1 MSPNRFTRRLARHL
15 TTVAALVSVCATAGA
30 LAAPDAA
37 DRVYRGG
44 TVITLDE
51 AVPEATALAIRDG
64 RIVAVGSDAAVGAH
78 IGEDTVVTDLGGNTV
93 VPGFIDSHSH
103 LVFQGMSLARF
114 VDLNAPPIGEV
125 RSIEQLIERLRDRA
139 ADTPRGKWVIGFG
152 YDDTLV
158 TEHRHPTREDLDRV
172 STEHPVWVN
181 HVSGHMGVGNS
192 LALAAGGVNA
202 DSPDPEGGVI
212 HRDPRTGE
220 PTGLLEESAAM
231 GPVLLKAFGSIGPQ
245 DLLAAI
251 DAAVTD
257 YLSKGVTT
265 AQDGA
270 ASAETLE
277 GLAYARSQGLLRAR
291 VVAYPTIDVT
301 LKQLEGE
308 YQWPFKDD
316 GFLKLGATKL
326 FSDGSIQG
334 YTGYLSH
341 PYHLPRDP
349 AKADYRGYP
358 QTARDKLAQQ
368 VMAVHRSG
376 GQVAVHGNG
385 DAAIDDILY
394 AIERAQAEA
403 PREDARP
410 VIIHAQMAREDQLD
424 TMAELGVIP
433 SMFNMH
439 TYYWGDRHRDIFIG
453 PERAARI
460 SPMRSAEQRGI
471 PFTLH
476 ADTPVVPMEPLRM
489 LWSAVTRQ
497 TSGGNVL
504 GPEQR
509 VSAERAL
516 RALTID
522 AARQYFDEDEKGSI
536 AVGKLADLVVLDGN
550 PLAVAPDDILAI
562 EVVQTLVDGEVA
574 YPRD

>member
-1 MSPNRFTRRLARHL
+1 MSPSRFTRCLARHL
-15 TTVAALVSVCATAGA
+15 STATALAGLCAATGA
-30 LAAPDAA
+30 IAAPDAA

-51 AVPEATALAIRDG
+51 AVPRATAVAISGD
-64 RIVAVGSDAAVGAH
+64 RIVAVGSDAMVGAH
-78 IGEDTVVTDLGGNTV
+78 IGSDTVVTDLGGNTV

-103 LVFQGMSLARF
+103 LVFQGMTLARF
-114 VDLNAPPIGEV
+114 VDLNAPPIGDV
-125 RSIEQLIERLRDRA
+125 RSIDQLVKRLRARA
-139 ADTPRGKWVIGFG
+139 ADTPQGEWVIGFG

-158 TEHRHPTREDLDRV
+158 AEHRHPTREDLDRV

-192 LALAAGGVNA
+192 LALTAGGLNA

-212 HRDPRTGE
+212 HRDPDTGE

-231 GPVLLKAFGSIGPQ
+231 GPVLMKAFASIGPE
-245 DLLAAI
+245 DLLAAV

-277 GLAYARSQGLLRAR
+277 GLAYARSQGLLRTR

-308 YQWPFKDD
+308 YQWPFEDD

-334 YTGYLSH
+334 YTGYLTH
-341 PYHLPRDP
+341 PYHVPRDT
-349 AKADYRGYP
+349 AKPDYRGYP
-358 QTARDKLAQQ
+358 QTARDKLAEQ

-376 GQVAVHGNG
+376 GQIAVHGNG
-385 DAAIDDILY
+385 DAAIDDILH
-394 AIERAQAEA
+394 AFERAQAAA

-410 VIIHAQMAREDQLD
+410 VLIHAQMAREDQLD
-424 TMAELGVIP
+424 KMAELGVIP

-460 SPMRSAEQRGI
+460 SPARSAERRGI
-471 PFTLH
+471 PFTFH

-489 LWSAVTRQ
+489 LWSGVTRQ
-497 TSGGNVL
+497 TSGGEVL

-522 AARQYFDEDEKGSI
+522 VARQYFDEDDKGSI

-550 PLAVAPDDILAI
+550 PLTVAPDDILAI
-562 EVVQTLVDGEVA
+562 GVVQTLVGGEVA
-574 YPRD
+574 YQRD